1 MIRTAPLV
9 MPALLTAA
17 LALGACAQAPATADG
32 TVAGQAQARP
42 GYALTPTTPLTGQ
55 ARVDAA
61 REAQLQT
68 PLRLTPEVT
77 GAPPARTGG
86 DLSVSAGELVDAGA
100 DIAPSVRVW
109 RGPAER
115 PTLLYGP
122 APD

>member
-1 MIRTAPLV
+1 

-32 TVAGQAQARP
+32 TVAQQAQARP
-42 GYALTPTTPLTGQ
+42 AHTLAPTRELTGPQ
-55 ARVDAA
+55 GARTA

-68 PLRLTPEVT
+68 PLRLSPEVT
-77 GAPPARTGG
+77 GAPPPRFGG
-86 DLSVSAGELVDAGA
+86 DVTVSAPELVAEGA
-100 DIAPSVRVW
+100 DISPSVRVW

>member
-1 MIRTAPLV
+1 MTRPAPLI
-9 MPALLTAA
+9 PFALLTAA
-17 LALGACAQAPATADG
+17 LALGACAQAPVTADG

-42 GYALTPTTPLTGQ
+42 AHTLAPTRELTGPEG
-55 ARVDAA
+55 ARTA

-68 PLRLTPEVT
+68 PLRLAPEVT

-86 DLSVSAGELVDAGA
+86 DLSVSAAVLADAGA

-109 RGPAER
+109 RGPAES